1 MKSSNQTNRRQ
12 GLSASVATG
21 ILALALAFT
30 LGVNQPTVAVADGP
44 SAEHRPSA
52 FIDANNRPTGRFLKQ
67 PVRFQQAK
75 R

>member
-30 LGVNQPTVAVADGP
+30 LGVKQPTVAVADGP
-44 SAEHRPSA
+44 SA
-52 FIDANNRPTGRFLKQ
+52 
-67 PVRFQQAK
+67 
-75 R
+75 

>member
-12 GLSASVATG
+12 GLIASVATG

-30 LGVNQPTVAVADGP
+30 LGVKQPTVADGP